1 MAPCLHYNKNMKN
14 IRTKKA
20 KLYIILIITLLITGF
35 VTACTERQ
43 AGKAA
48 TADKKIRVAVV
59 DTGFSDKSI
68 PDGSI
73 AGGKNYIVE
82 SMGTDDTYVHG
93 TAVASII
100 LENVPDAELVAL
112 VSSVYDHGKLTQV
125 DADTFARIIM
135 DAVDVYECDVINVS
149 AGFAAD
155 VETVRQAV
163 DYAKEKGV
171 VIVAAAGNDYQD
183 NPDAKYYPAAYESVI
198 AVGSMNEN
206 KTSISDFS
214 QRGEWVDIYEC
225 GENITVK
232 TLSGNERIVSGTSYS
247 AAIVTARVC
256 KILEENS
263 NAGVDEVM
271 KAIERLLSLVVNV
284 Q

>member
-43 AGKAA
+43 AGKTA

-82 SMGTDDTYVHG
+82 SMGTDDTYGHG

-125 DADTFARIIM
+125 YADTFARIIM

-171 VIVAAAGNDYQD
+171 VVVAAAGNDYQD

-247 AAIVTARVC
+247 AAIVTAKVC

-271 KAIERLLSLVVNV
+271 KAIERLD
-284 Q
+284 

>member
-1 MAPCLHYNKNMKN
+1 M
-14 IRTKKA
+14 
-20 KLYIILIITLLITGF
+20 
-35 VTACTERQ
+35 
-43 AGKAA
+43 GK
-48 TADKKIRVAVV
+48 
-59 DTGFSDKSI
+59 
-68 PDGSI
+68 
-73 AGGKNYIVE
+73 
-82 SMGTDDTYVHG
+82 DDTYGHG

-125 DADTFARIIM
+125 DADTFAMIIM

-271 KAIERLLSLVVNV
+271 REIKDLD
-284 Q
+284 

>member
-48 TADKKIRVAVV
+48 TADKKLRVAVV

-82 SMGTDDTYVHG
+82 SMGTDDTYGHG

-247 AAIVTARVC
+247 AAIVTAKVC

-271 KAIERLLSLVVNV
+271 REIKDLD
-284 Q
+284 

>member
-43 AGKAA
+43 AGKTA

-82 SMGTDDTYVHG
+82 SMGTDDTYGHG

-271 KAIERLLSLVVNV
+271 REIKDLD
-284 Q
+284 

>member
-82 SMGTDDTYVHG
+82 SMGTDDTYGHG

-163 DYAKEKGV
+163 DYAREKDV

-247 AAIVTARVC
+247 AAIVTAKVC

-263 NAGVDEVM
+263 NAGVDDVM
-271 KAIERLLSLVVNV
+271 REIKDLD
-284 Q
+284 

>member
-48 TADKKIRVAVV
+48 TADKDIRVAVV

-82 SMGTDDTYVHG
+82 SMGTDDTYGHG

-125 DADTFARIIM
+125 DADTFAMIIM

-263 NAGVDEVM
+263 NAEMDDVM
-271 KAIERLLSLVVNV
+271 KAIERLD
-284 Q
+284 

>member
-1 MAPCLHYNKNMKN
+1 MAPCLHYNKDMKN
-14 IRTKKA
+14 IRTKKV
-20 KLYIILIITLLITGF
+20 KLYIILIITLLITYF

-73 AGGKNYIVE
+73 AGGKNYVVE
-82 SMGTDDTYVHG
+82 SMGTDDTYGHG

-247 AAIVTARVC
+247 AAIVTAKVC

-263 NAGVDEVM
+263 NTGVDEVM
-271 KAIERLLSLVVNV
+271 REIKDLD
-284 Q
+284 

>member
-48 TADKKIRVAVV
+48 TADKDIRVAVV

-82 SMGTDDTYVHG
+82 SMGTDDTYGHG

-263 NAGVDEVM
+263 NAEMDDVM
-271 KAIERLLSLVVNV
+271 KAIERLD
-284 Q
+284 

>member
-82 SMGTDDTYVHG
+82 SMGKDDTYGHG

-247 AAIVTARVC
+247 AAIVTAKVC

-271 KAIERLLSLVVNV
+271 REIKDLD
-284 Q
+284 

>member
-43 AGKAA
+43 AGKTA

-82 SMGTDDTYVHG
+82 SMGTDDTYGHG

-112 VSSVYDHGKLTQV
+112 VSSIYDHGKLTQV

-247 AAIVTARVC
+247 AAIVTAKVC
-256 KILEENS
+256 KILEENA
-263 NAGVDEVM
+263 NAEVDDVM
-271 KAIERLLSLVVNV
+271 KAIERLD
-284 Q
+284 

>member
-82 SMGTDDTYVHG
+82 SMGTDDTYGHG

-247 AAIVTARVC
+247 AAIVTAKVC

-271 KAIERLLSLVVNV
+271 KAIERLD
-284 Q
+284 

>member
-48 TADKKIRVAVV
+48 TADKDIRVAVV

-82 SMGTDDTYVHG
+82 SMGTDDTYGHG

-100 LENVPDAELVAL
+100 LENVPDAELIAL

-247 AAIVTARVC
+247 AAIVTAKVC

-263 NAGVDEVM
+263 NTGVDEVM
-271 KAIERLLSLVVNV
+271 REIKDLD
-284 Q
+284 

>member
-1 MAPCLHYNKNMKN
+1 MKN

-48 TADKKIRVAVV
+48 TADKDIRVAVV

-82 SMGTDDTYVHG
+82 SMGTDDTYGHG

-112 VSSVYDHGKLTQV
+112 VSSIYDHGKLTQV

-247 AAIVTARVC
+247 AAIVTAKVC

-263 NAGVDEVM
+263 NTGVDEVM
-271 KAIERLLSLVVNV
+271 REIKDLD
-284 Q
+284 

>member
-82 SMGTDDTYVHG
+82 SMGTDDTYGHG

-112 VSSVYDHGKLTQV
+112 VSSIYDHGKLTQV

-232 TLSGNERIVSGTSYS
+232 TLSGNKRIVSGTSYS

-256 KILEENS
+256 KILEENA
-263 NAGVDEVM
+263 NAEVDDVM
-271 KAIERLLSLVVNV
+271 KAIERLD
-284 Q
+284 

>member
-82 SMGTDDTYVHG
+82 SMGKDDTYGHG

-125 DADTFARIIM
+125 DADTFAMIIM

-232 TLSGNERIVSGTSYS
+232 TLSGNKRIVSGTSYS

-256 KILEENS
+256 KILEENA
-263 NAGVDEVM
+263 NAEVDDVM
-271 KAIERLLSLVVNV
+271 KAIERLD
-284 Q
+284 

>member
-43 AGKAA
+43 AGKTA

-82 SMGTDDTYVHG
+82 SMGTDDTYGHG

-112 VSSVYDHGKLTQV
+112 VSSIYDHGKLTQV

-247 AAIVTARVC
+247 AAIVTTRVC

-263 NAGVDEVM
+263 NAGVDELM
-271 KAIERLLSLVVNV
+271 REIKDLD
-284 Q
+284 

>member
-82 SMGTDDTYVHG
+82 SMGTDDTYGHG

-271 KAIERLLSLVVNV
+271 KAIERLD
-284 Q
+284 

>member
-82 SMGTDDTYVHG
+82 SMGTDDTYGHG

-271 KAIERLLSLVVNV
+271 REIKDLD
-284 Q
+284 

>member
-48 TADKKIRVAVV
+48 TADKDIRVAVV

-82 SMGTDDTYVHG
+82 SMGTDDTYGHG

-125 DADTFARIIM
+125 DADTFAMIIM

-247 AAIVTARVC
+247 AAIVTAKVC

-263 NAGVDEVM
+263 NTGVDEVM
-271 KAIERLLSLVVNV
+271 REIKDLD
-284 Q
+284 

>member
-48 TADKKIRVAVV
+48 TADKDIRVAVV

-73 AGGKNYIVE
+73 AGGKNYVVE
-82 SMGTDDTYVHG
+82 SMGTDDTYGHG

-263 NAGVDEVM
+263 NAEVDEVM
-271 KAIERLLSLVVNV
+271 KEIKDLD
-284 Q
+284 

>member
-48 TADKKIRVAVV
+48 TADKDIRVAVV

-73 AGGKNYIVE
+73 AGGKNYVVE
-82 SMGTDDTYVHG
+82 SMGTDDTYGHG

-155 VETVRQAV
+155 VENVRQAV

-263 NAGVDEVM
+263 NAEVDDVM
-271 KAIERLLSLVVNV
+271 KAIERLD
-284 Q
+284 

>member
-1 MAPCLHYNKNMKN
+1 MKN

-82 SMGTDDTYVHG
+82 SMGTDDTYGHG

-232 TLSGNERIVSGTSYS
+232 TLSGNKRIVSGTSYS

-256 KILEENS
+256 KILEENA
-263 NAGVDEVM
+263 NAEVDDVM
-271 KAIERLLSLVVNV
+271 KAIERLD
-284 Q
+284 

>member
-82 SMGTDDTYVHG
+82 SMGTDDTYGHG

-100 LENVPDAELVAL
+100 LENVPDAELIAL

-256 KILEENS
+256 KILEENA
-263 NAGVDEVM
+263 NAEVDDVM
-271 KAIERLLSLVVNV
+271 KAIERLD
-284 Q
+284 

>member
-82 SMGTDDTYVHG
+82 SMGTDDTYGHG

-232 TLSGNERIVSGTSYS
+232 TLSGNKRIVSGTSYS

-271 KAIERLLSLVVNV
+271 KAIERLD
-284 Q
+284 

>member
-82 SMGTDDTYVHG
+82 SMGKDDTYGHG

-125 DADTFARIIM
+125 DADTFAMIIM

-247 AAIVTARVC
+247 AAIVTAKVC

-271 KAIERLLSLVVNV
+271 KAIERLD
-284 Q
+284 

>member
-82 SMGTDDTYVHG
+82 SMGTDDTYGHG

-247 AAIVTARVC
+247 AAIVTAKVC

-271 KAIERLLSLVVNV
+271 REIKDLD
-284 Q
+284 

>member
-20 KLYIILIITLLITGF
+20 KLYIILIITLLLTGF

-48 TADKKIRVAVV
+48 TADKKIRVAVI

-82 SMGTDDTYVHG
+82 SMGTDDTYGHG

-100 LENVPDAELVAL
+100 FENVPDAELVAL

-232 TLSGNERIVSGTSYS
+232 TLSGNKRIVSGTSYS
-247 AAIVTARVC
+247 AAIVTAKVC

-271 KAIERLLSLVVNV
+271 REIKDLD
-284 Q
+284 

>member
-82 SMGTDDTYVHG
+82 SMGTDDTYGHG

-232 TLSGNERIVSGTSYS
+232 TLSGNKRIVSGTSYS

-256 KILEENS
+256 KILEENA
-263 NAGVDEVM
+263 NAEVDDVM
-271 KAIERLLSLVVNV
+271 KAIERLD
-284 Q
+284 

>member
-48 TADKKIRVAVV
+48 TADKDIRVAVV

-82 SMGTDDTYVHG
+82 SMGTDDTYGHG

-112 VSSVYDHGKLTQV
+112 VSSIYDHGKLTQV

-206 KTSISDFS
+206 KTLISDFS

-263 NAGVDEVM
+263 NAEMDDVM
-271 KAIERLLSLVVNV
+271 KAIERLD
-284 Q
+284 

>member
-82 SMGTDDTYVHG
+82 SMGKDDTYGHG

-125 DADTFARIIM
+125 DADTFAMIIM

-171 VIVAAAGNDYQD
+171 VIVDAAGNDYQD

-247 AAIVTARVC
+247 AAIVTAKVC

-271 KAIERLLSLVVNV
+271 KAIERLD
-284 Q
+284 

>member
-35 VTACTERQ
+35 VMACTERQ

-82 SMGTDDTYVHG
+82 SMGTDDTYGHG

-112 VSSVYDHGKLTQV
+112 VSSIYDHGKLTQV

-183 NPDAKYYPAAYESVI
+183 NPDAKYYPAADESVI
-198 AVGSMNEN
+198 AVGAMNEK

-247 AAIVTARVC
+247 AAIVTAKVC

-263 NAGVDEVM
+263 NAEMDDVM
-271 KAIERLLSLVVNV
+271 KAIERLD
-284 Q
+284 

>member
-43 AGKAA
+43 AGKTA

-82 SMGTDDTYVHG
+82 SMGTDDTYGHG

-256 KILEENS
+256 KILEENA
-263 NAGVDEVM
+263 NAEVDDVM
-271 KAIERLLSLVVNV
+271 KAIERLD
-284 Q
+284 

>member
-43 AGKAA
+43 AGKTA

-82 SMGTDDTYVHG
+82 SMGTDDTYGHG

-112 VSSVYDHGKLTQV
+112 VSSIYDHGKLTQV

-247 AAIVTARVC
+247 AAIVTAKVC

-271 KAIERLLSLVVNV
+271 REIKDLD
-284 Q
+284 

>member
-20 KLYIILIITLLITGF
+20 KLYIILIITLLIAGF

-43 AGKAA
+43 AGKAV

-82 SMGTDDTYVHG
+82 SMGTDDTYGHG

-247 AAIVTARVC
+247 AAIVTAKVC

-271 KAIERLLSLVVNV
+271 KAIERLD
-284 Q
+284 

>member
-1 MAPCLHYNKNMKN
+1 MAPCLHYNKDMKN

-20 KLYIILIITLLITGF
+20 KLYIILIITLLITC
-35 VTACTERQ
+35 VATACMGRQ

-48 TADKKIRVAVV
+48 TADKKIRVAVI

-68 PDGSI
+68 LDGSI

-82 SMGTDDTYVHG
+82 SMGTDDTYGHG

-125 DADTFARIIM
+125 DVDTFARIIM

-263 NAGVDEVM
+263 NAEVDDVM
-271 KAIERLLSLVVNV
+271 KAIERLD
-284 Q
+284 

>member
-82 SMGTDDTYVHG
+82 SMGTDDTYGHG

-256 KILEENS
+256 KILEENA
-263 NAGVDEVM
+263 NAEVDDVM
-271 KAIERLLSLVVNV
+271 KAIERLD
-284 Q
+284 

>member
-43 AGKAA
+43 TGKAA

-82 SMGTDDTYVHG
+82 SMGTDDTYGHG

-112 VSSVYDHGKLTQV
+112 VSSVYEHGKLTQV

-271 KAIERLLSLVVNV
+271 REIKDLD
-284 Q
+284 

>member
-82 SMGTDDTYVHG
+82 SMGTDDTYGHG

-112 VSSVYDHGKLTQV
+112 VSSIYDNGKLTQV

-247 AAIVTARVC
+247 AAIVTAKVC

-271 KAIERLLSLVVNV
+271 REIKDLD
-284 Q
+284 

>member
-43 AGKAA
+43 AGKTA

-82 SMGTDDTYVHG
+82 SMGTDDTYGHG

-125 DADTFARIIM
+125 DADTFAMIIM

-247 AAIVTARVC
+247 AAIVTAKVC

-263 NAGVDEVM
+263 NAGVDDVM
-271 KAIERLLSLVVNV
+271 REIKDLD
-284 Q
+284 